1 MSPHVTFS
9 LTKDLLTRLNEAALE
24 GKEARSH
31 VICAALTAYLS
42 GELSVDMP
50 RGISADT
57 LQIPLLEE
65 KIRSRDALIEL
76 YQAVLGG
83 AVAKLPAKKKK
94 HWWQRR

>member
-1 MSPHVTFS
+1 MPHVTFS
-9 LTKDLLTRLNEAALE
+9 LPEPLLTRLNEAAKE

-42 GELSVDMP
+42 GVLSVDTSMQV
-50 RGISADT
+50 SADT

-65 KIRSRDALIEL
+65 KIRSRDTLIEL

-83 AVAKLPAKKKK
+83 AVPKIPVKKK
-94 HWWQRR
+94 HWWQFRR